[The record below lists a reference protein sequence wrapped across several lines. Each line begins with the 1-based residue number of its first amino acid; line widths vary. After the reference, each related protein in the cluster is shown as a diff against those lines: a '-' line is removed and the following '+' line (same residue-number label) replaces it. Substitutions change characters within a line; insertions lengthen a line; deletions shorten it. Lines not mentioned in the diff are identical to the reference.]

1 MTVLSRS
8 SSNSISRIYLNAAQ
22 SRPGAKVG
30 NAGLTPLDSD
40 DISIAPHNV
49 TGHTCPIMSFVG
61 GLFRSIFGVTTSVV
75 LMLGC
80 GGKSASDTNAL
91 GATTGGSAT
100 TLSTAQGGSSGVGG
114 ASSSVATGGTGGPTT
129 STQSMTGGASA
140 YPIVTGGANTSGT
153 GGNKPMV
160 TGGAV
165 GTGGSIVVAAGGR
178 ANTGGTT
185 NIGGTGGTTSTSS
198 SPSAGGKVSTGG
210 AVGTGGKLSTG
221 GAVNTGGNPPITGG
235 SSAGGSAGTGATG
248 GVLLA
253 DFCTGSVSKVNYQG
267 QELQAPVTNY
277 ESALVLDCCSAYGV
291 NWHTGGALGFDLDA
305 EVISRLGGSSGTEP
319 GLYPLDGTAPLSVA
333 VHRSTDTAFGVAT
346 RGTAELVTAFS
357 FNAPWVLGLCLEVS
371 DTASDLFGT
380 RLYAPQVTIATYAS
394 HSRFQIFL
402 LSDRT
407 ILAEQAAAMPL
418 DSLLLAQSPLI
429 DLGDIAF
436 VQSTGQV
443 GLNPGQ
449 HYGDSILSALG
460 NGLDHVPFVVVADGA
475 RVYLGTFANVSQ
487 RVTSGPLIWM
497 YRITSNAFDIEPPMN
512 GADPRNDAR
521 IVKALT
527 ETGKF
532 IP

>member
-1 MTVLSRS
+1 MFLVGARLRAILS
-8 SSNSISRIYLNAAQ
+8 
-22 SRPGAKVG
+22 
-30 NAGLTPLDSD
+30 
-40 DISIAPHNV
+40 
-49 TGHTCPIMSFVG
+49 
-61 GLFRSIFGVTTSVV
+61 VTTLVA

-80 GGKSASDTNAL
+80 GGKSESDGNAQS
-91 GATTGGSAT
+91 AMTGGSAT
-100 TLSTAQGGSSGVGG
+100 TLSTGQGGAIGPGG
-114 ASSSVATGGTGGPTT
+114 ASSSVASGGTGEPTT
-129 STQSMTGGASA
+129 SMQSMTGGASA
-140 YPIVTGGANTSGT
+140 YPMVTGGAHTSST
-153 GGNKPMV
+153 GGSKPMV

-165 GTGGSIVVAAGGR
+165 GTGGSIAVA
-178 ANTGGTT
+178 TGGNNPVLTGGAVGTGGSIAIATGGNANSGGST
-185 NIGGTGGTTSTSS
+185 NIGGAGGTTSNGGSTST
-198 SPSAGGKVSTGG
+198 GGKVSTGG
-210 AVGTGGKLSTG
+210 AVSTG
-221 GAVNTGGNPPITGG
+221 GNSSTTGG
-235 SSAGGSAGTGATG
+235 SSTGGSGGTGATG
-248 GVLLA
+248 GVPLA

-267 QELQAPVTNY
+267 QELQAPVTDY
-277 ESALVLDCCSAYGV
+277 ESALILDCCSAYGV
-291 NWHTGGALGFDLDA
+291 NWRTGGVLGFDLDA

-319 GLYPLDGTAPLSVA
+319 GVYPLDGTAPLNVA
-333 VHRSTDTAFGVAT
+333 VHRSTETAFGAAT

-380 RLYAPQVTIATYAS
+380 RLYVPQVTIAPYAS
-394 HSRFQIFL
+394 RSRFQIFL

-418 DSLLLAQSPLI
+418 DALPLAATPLI

-436 VQSTGQV
+436 VQSAGEV

-449 HYGDSILSALG
+449 HYGDSVLSALG
-460 NGLDHVPFVVVADGA
+460 SGYEHAPFVAVADGV
-475 RVYLGTFANVSQ
+475 RIYLGTFVNVSQ
-487 RVTSGPLIWM
+487 RIMAGPLIFM